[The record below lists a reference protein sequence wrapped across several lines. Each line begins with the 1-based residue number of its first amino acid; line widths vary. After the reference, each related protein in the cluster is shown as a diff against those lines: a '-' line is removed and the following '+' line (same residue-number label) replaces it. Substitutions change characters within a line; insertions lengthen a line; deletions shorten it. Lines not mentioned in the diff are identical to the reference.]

1 MPRTQLEKLW
11 LLGGCIVGLLVVIIG
26 YFFFIGPQRSDTS
39 SVNGLVATAKSQN
52 ATLQSRIDALQQ
64 QSKDL
69 PKYQADLVQARLALP
84 STSGLPDFLRTLQSI
99 GNSTL
104 ANVTSLSVLQ
114 PSDVSK
120 IAVTARPN
128 PAATS
133 SSASSSSSSS
143 SSASGSSGT
152 PGADGANVGGIKVYA
167 LPISATIA
175 GSPAQLTAFL
185 TQLQRVQP
193 RAVLISAI
201 TLATDQGK
209 AAGSGPSSAP
219 ATLQLTMQAFVAP
232 SSAAESAALSQA
244 AAK

>member
-1 MPRTQLEKLW
+1 MPRTQIEKLW
-11 LLGGCIVGLLVVIIG
+11 LLGGCVVGLIVVVIG

-39 SVNGLVATAKSQN
+39 SVNGLVGAAKSQN
-52 ATLQSRIDALQQ
+52 AVLQSRIDALQQ

-114 PSDVSK
+114 PTDVSK
-120 IAVTARPN
+120 IAVASRPVT
-128 PAATS
+128 AATT
-133 SSASSSSSSS
+133 SASSSSSSGS
-143 SSASGSSGT
+143 SGSSGGGGT
-152 PGADGANVGGIKVYA
+152 SVGGTKVYA

-175 GSPAQLTAFL
+175 GSPAQITAFL

-201 TLATDQGK
+201 TLATDQGR
-209 AAGSGPSSAP
+209 AAGSGTTSAP